1 MYAVHLP
8 STAAHKRYSCR
19 WLDLGDPA
27 AHEKFHLMLLPSG
40 PDMVH
45 GFPLRGTQMSTLRAK
60 GRPYNTDGLRKGI
73 QSC

>member
-1 MYAVHLP
+1 MYTVHLP
-8 STAAHKRYSCR
+8 LTAAHKRYSCR

-40 PDMVH
+40 PDMVR
-45 GFPLRGTQMSTLRAK
+45 GFALRGTQMSTLRAK